1 MTTTTTTANG
11 RRGMTGKHVF
21 HDITELVSILQ
32 KKELPS
38 REITAIQNKHETLV
52 KWNHNNFSQLLDYIS
67 NQYPI
72 YESNYRLYKILT
84 DEDIEKYR
92 EKLRKNG
99 K

>member
-1 MTTTTTTANG
+1 M
-11 RRGMTGKHVF
+11 KHW
-21 HDITELVSILQ
+21 LSG
-32 KKELPS
+32 
-38 REITAIQNKHETLV
+38 
-52 KWNHNNFSQLLDYIS
+52 NHNNFSQLLDYIS

-92 EKLRKNG
+92 EELRKNG